1 MDFISTHL
9 LTTILFFPVA
19 AALVIWFL
27 PADQPKA
34 IRWTAFLASLV
45 PFGLSAWLWLQF
57 NPSAAGFQFEEQYTW
72 YEAINSTFHVGVDG
86 LSLTMV
92 LLTTLLTPLALLASF
107 NVTEKVKAYMMLFLF
122 LETGMLG
129 VFLALDLLIFFV
141 FWEIGLVPMYF
152 LINQWGSPKG
162 ERELWGGMK
171 VSARNYASLK
181 FMVYTMA
188 GSLGLLLAIQLL
200 GVLFQTY
207 DLMTL
212 TEKWSNFNEGTLLGM
227 NVSTVKA
234 IAFWAFTIAFALKVP
249 VWPFHTWLPDAHTE
263 APTAGSMILAG
274 VLLKLGAYG
283 FLRLV
288 LPFYPAESQQFAGW
302 LAFLATMAIVFGAFA
317 SFGQTDFKRLVAY
330 SSVNHMGFVLLGIA
344 AAAKAIGTQDATIAL
359 NGAVLQMFNH
369 GLSAAGMFFL
379 VGVIYE
385 RTHTRNLDEFG
396 GLFPLVPVYGGI
408 LIFTSMASLGLPGL
422 NGFVSE
428 FLVVR
433 GAFGVGFAGGQW
445 NYMAVYTAIAMLGL
459 LFTGAYILKGV
470 RKVLH
475 GPLNEHWA
483 HGEHKLTEINT
494 REILVMAPLMILIL
508 ILGVWPM
515 WMLDVINRAMLLLF
529 S

>member
-9 LTTILFFPVA
+9 LTTILFFPVL

-27 PADQPKA
+27 PSDQLKL
-34 IRWTAFLASLV
+34 IRWTALFASLV
-45 PFGLSAWLWLQF
+45 PFVLTVWIWTRFDA
-57 NPSAAGFQFEEQYTW
+57 SAAGFQFSEQYVW
-72 YEAINSTFHVGVDG
+72 YEAINSTFHLGVDG

-92 LLTTLLTPLALLASF
+92 LLTTLLMPLAVLASF
-107 NVTEKVKAYMMLFLF
+107 SITDKVKAYMMLFLF

-152 LINQWGSPKG
+152 LINIWGSPKG

-181 FMVYTMA
+181 FMIYTMA

-200 GVLFQTY
+200 GVLFKTY
-207 DLMTL
+207 DLTTL
-212 TEKWSNFNEGTLLGM
+212 VTQWNALPADGM
-227 NVSTVKA
+227 IMNGISVSTVKTV
-234 IAFWAFTIAFALKVP
+234 AFWAFVIAFAIKVP

-288 LPFYPAESQQFAGW
+288 LPLYPQEAQLYAGW

-344 AAAKAIGTQDATIAL
+344 AAAKAMGTQDATLAL

-385 RTHTRNLDEFG
+385 RTHTRNLEDFG

-433 GAFGVGFAGGQW
+433 GSFPILPVF
-445 NYMAVYTAIAMLGL
+445 TAISMIGL
-459 LFTGAYILKGV
+459 LFTGAYILKGL

-483 HGEHKLTEINT
+483 HGEHRLTEINT
-494 REILVMAPLMILIL
+494 REILVMAPLMVLML
-508 ILGVWPM
+508 VLGIWPRFL
-515 WMLDVINRAMLLLF
+515 LDVINQAMLLLF
-529 S
+529 H